1 MGTQGLVILVEG
13 RLEGRLE
20 GRRDLTIHC
29 KGSKSTLALVH
40 THTHAHTCGR
50 TQGVHVGVNFT
61 YPASLSLSLCLFVCL
76 GHLKRNR
83 QRPVYVMALVHEPR
97 NMLSDNIQVWLV
109 QHTHTHT
116 DKRGKTTSG
125 PTRLYVI
132 LCL

>member
-83 QRPVYVMALVHEPR
+83 QQPVYVMALAHEPR

-109 QHTHTHT
+109 QHPHT

-125 PTRLYVI
+125 PTRLYFLV
-132 LCL
+132 CL